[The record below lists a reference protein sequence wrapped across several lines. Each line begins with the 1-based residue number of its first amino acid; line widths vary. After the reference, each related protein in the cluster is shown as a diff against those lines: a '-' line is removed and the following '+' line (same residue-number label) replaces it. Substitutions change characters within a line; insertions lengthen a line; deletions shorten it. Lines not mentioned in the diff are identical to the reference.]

1 MKDSLGFPMM
11 NELYVVYAYY
21 SETLITGLSLFGH
34 LLEVKNN
41 LFPTT
46 RRR

>member
-1 MKDSLGFPMM
+1 MKDYLSFPMM

-21 SETLITGLSLFGH
+21 SEPLITGLGLFGR

-41 LFPTT
+41 LFLSTC
-46 RRR
+46 RR